1 MSFAQFGDEAERPR
15 WAELLRS
22 RIAIFDLDYDALL
35 AAVYALSVSAE
46 GDCYLCVPPDPG
58 IEAAALD
65 ASESGTLPGTA
76 PAKALHTLTLD
87 SGASRCFFRDST
99 TLTPLSTPVSVRL
112 ADPSGGADLARSSTN
127 LPCPAVPSGSLSGP
141 HLPSFSTNLVSTAAL
156 QDAMVITTTPGGHR
170 VLICMCTRMGRH
182 LAMFT
187 RRHGSSQYTLA
198 TEPPQV
204 AATAQVSASGTVAPP
219 CSCRLLSHQT
229 LLWHRRLGHPSLPR
243 LRGMHSRLLG
253 RERYFVLVVDNY
265 TLCLQLRER
274 FSADLT
280 VLHLHSDRGGEF
292 SSDLLREFCRGEG
305 ILQSFLLPAS
315 PKQNGIAEH
324 RIGFV
329 MEVAHTSMIHA
340 AAPHFLWPF
349 VVRYAAHQLNLWPCV
364 SLPETSPTLHWT
376 GEVGD
381 ASVFRVWGSRA
392 FVRDT
397 SADKL
402 SARVIPYVFL
412 GFPPDAPGWQFYHPT
427 SRRVFPS
434 HDVTF
439 DELVP
444 FYRLFSYRSAPL
456 PPPPLFLA
464 PGPPT
469 FRTRDSFGKRVDH
482 SPLSEISPSV
492 GTVTSAASGGAEP
505 GGAEAEGAVSGGA
518 EHWGAEPGG
527 AEPAGVEP
535 RGSEPEDVEPG
546 GAESEGAVCGGAE
559 PRGTA
564 SSGGAAGALPGLGAA
579 GARDSAAGDTGAGDV
594 GVTRL
599 GGARVIAGAVG
610 TGGTVAAGPGGSRTR
625 GTGVAG
631 TGSVGGGGAGAV
643 DPAEPGDAR
652 AGGARAGGPGAGV
665 AGVGGAGA
673 RETEAVD
680 PGAGGAGA
688 GGSPLLALPYAEQ
701 TDSFTERREP
711 ESRPASPFRAGRTR
725 RRVPHLRPP
734 LVPGTLAMALRPSSL
749 PLRVPL
755 PPPPESS
762 LLPVPDPESDLAS
775 AASPTVS
782 HLLATVVTD
791 PSFES
796 TAASALV
803 AELVDFAPA
812 CRLDYAIALVAES
825 DSDSP
830 PSVGDECALGT
841 DVLEDRQEDFE
852 CLAAD
857 VPHLVTLLLAPE
869 GDPDA
874 PAIPTPCT
882 YADAITGQP
891 ARGDPASPPTW
902 LHSVVSCRYPVEPP
916 AASLR
921 SPPGTSRVARHTTVL
936 GLLLRLLTHRCF
948 YAPTRSCRVL
958 RPRITWDR
966 ARHTITLTQSHMVH
980 QVLQRFGFQFSLP
993 QPTPLSAGHSLLA
1006 PPLDESV
1013 EPSGPYPELVGCLIT
1028 SGVGL
1033 VLGRRGLVFLT
1044 GQEDA
1049 SWIDDSATQRSSRG
1063 YTFSLGSGSVS
1074 WRYTRS
1080 SSVLSSNCE
1089 AEIYVGAMAAQELC
1103 WLTYLLTDLGEQP
1116 HSPSV
1121 MYQRGQLRLA
1131 YVATSANTADIFTK
1145 ALQSSDHQ
1153 RFTVLGLL
1161 PTLPHLLSA

>member
-87 SGASRCFFRDST
+87 SGASRCFFHDST
-99 TLTPLSTPVSVRL
+99 TLTPLSAPVSVRL

-349 VVRYAAHQLNLWPCV
+349 VVRYAAHQLNLWPRV

-434 HDVTF
+434 HAVT
-439 DELVP
+439 
-444 FYRLFSYRSAPL
+444 
-456 PPPPLFLA
+456 
-464 PGPPT
+464 
-469 FRTRDSFGKRVDH
+469 
-482 SPLSEISPSV
+482 
-492 GTVTSAASGGAEP
+492 AASGGAEP

-535 RGSEPEDVEPG
+535 RGSDPEDVEPG
-546 GAESEGAVCGGAE
+546 GAESEGAECGGAE

-564 SSGGAAGALPGLGAA
+564 SSGGAAGALPRLGAA

-688 GGSPLLALPYAEQ
+688 GGVVSGGTCSPLLAPPYAEQ

-734 LVPGTLAMALRPSSL
+734 LVPGTLAMPLRPSSL

-796 TAASALV
+796 TAESALV

-825 DSDSP
+825 DSASP

-857 VPHLVTLLLAPE
+857 VPHLVALLLAPE

-874 PAIPTPCT
+874 PAIPAPCT
-882 YADAITGQP
+882 YADAITGP
-891 ARGDPASPPTW
+891 YS
-902 LHSVVSCRYPVEPP
+902 
-916 AASLR
+916 
-921 SPPGTSRVARHTTVL
+921 
-936 GLLLRLLTHRCF
+936 
-948 YAPTRSCRVL
+948 
-958 RPRITWDR
+958 
-966 ARHTITLTQSHMVH
+966 SH
-980 QVLQRFGFQFSLP
+980 
-993 QPTPLSAGHSLLA
+993 
-1006 PPLDESV
+1006 
-1013 EPSGPYPELVGCLIT
+1013 
-1028 SGVGL
+1028 
-1033 VLGRRGLVFLT
+1033 
-1044 GQEDA
+1044 
-1049 SWIDDSATQRSSRG
+1049 
-1063 YTFSLGSGSVS
+1063 
-1074 WRYTRS
+1074 
-1080 SSVLSSNCE
+1080 
-1089 AEIYVGAMAAQELC
+1089 
-1103 WLTYLLTDLGEQP
+1103 
-1116 HSPSV
+1116 
-1121 MYQRGQLRLA
+1121 
-1131 YVATSANTADIFTK
+1131 
-1145 ALQSSDHQ
+1145 
-1153 RFTVLGLL
+1153 
-1161 PTLPHLLSA
+1161 

>member
-1 MSFAQFGDEAERPR
+1 
-15 WAELLRS
+15 
-22 RIAIFDLDYDALL
+22 
-35 AAVYALSVSAE
+35 
-46 GDCYLCVPPDPG
+46 
-58 IEAAALD
+58 
-65 ASESGTLPGTA
+65 
-76 PAKALHTLTLD
+76 
-87 SGASRCFFRDST
+87 
-99 TLTPLSTPVSVRL
+99 
-112 ADPSGGADLARSSTN
+112 
-127 LPCPAVPSGSLSGP
+127 
-141 HLPSFSTNLVSTAAL
+141 
-156 QDAMVITTTPGGHR
+156 
-170 VLICMCTRMGRH
+170 
-182 LAMFT
+182 
-187 RRHGSSQYTLA
+187 
-198 TEPPQV
+198 
-204 AATAQVSASGTVAPP
+204 
-219 CSCRLLSHQT
+219 
-229 LLWHRRLGHPSLPR
+229 
-243 LRGMHSRLLG
+243 
-253 RERYFVLVVDNY
+253 
-265 TLCLQLRER
+265 
-274 FSADLT
+274 
-280 VLHLHSDRGGEF
+280 
-292 SSDLLREFCRGEG
+292 
-305 ILQSFLLPAS
+305 
-315 PKQNGIAEH
+315 
-324 RIGFV
+324 
-329 MEVAHTSMIHA
+329 
-340 AAPHFLWPF
+340 
-349 VVRYAAHQLNLWPCV
+349 
-364 SLPETSPTLHWT
+364 
-376 GEVGD
+376 
-381 ASVFRVWGSRA
+381 
-392 FVRDT
+392 
-397 SADKL
+397 
-402 SARVIPYVFL
+402 
-412 GFPPDAPGWQFYHPT
+412 
-427 SRRVFPS
+427 
-434 HDVTF
+434 
-439 DELVP
+439 
-444 FYRLFSYRSAPL
+444 
-456 PPPPLFLA
+456 
-464 PGPPT
+464 
-469 FRTRDSFGKRVDH
+469 
-482 SPLSEISPSV
+482 
-492 GTVTSAASGGAEP
+492 
-505 GGAEAEGAVSGGA
+505 
-518 EHWGAEPGG
+518 
-527 AEPAGVEP
+527 
-535 RGSEPEDVEPG
+535 
-546 GAESEGAVCGGAE
+546 
-559 PRGTA
+559 
-564 SSGGAAGALPGLGAA
+564 
-579 GARDSAAGDTGAGDV
+579 RDSAAGDTGAGDV

-688 GGSPLLALPYAEQ
+688 GGAVSGGSPLLALPYAEQ

-882 YADAITGQP
+882 YADAITAAEFYVLVYVDDLVFATADTKALTLVKSELQKRHTSTDLGE
-891 ARGDPASPPTW
+891 
-902 LHSVVSCRYPVEPP
+902 LHSY
-916 AASLR
+916 
-921 SPPGTSRVARHTTVL
+921 L
-936 GLLLRLLTHRCF
+936 GLQ
-948 YAPTRSCRVL
+948 
-958 RPRITWDR
+958 ITWDR

-1121 MYQRGQLRLA
+1121 MY
-1131 YVATSANTADIFTK
+1131 VDNK
-1145 ALQSSDHQ
+1145 AMIA
-1153 RFTVLGLL
+1153 FC
-1161 PTLPHLLSA
+1161 